1 MIASPSLQS
10 SKRSAAVTRSVPAS
24 RVAVPARS
32 RAAVAAPA
40 LSAIERTLHTL
51 LAPLE
56 FEDWKSW
63 QREVHTRLLEL
74 TGADSLCMYTPMAAG
89 FDAWISPH
97 LSSEALL
104 QYAMH
109 AAADSEWD
117 VIESGFARFA
127 GRAGEGVAHETDL
140 LPRRVLEE
148 SAFYQEFLLPNRILD
163 ITVAGVAFG
172 GPESARLH
180 FSHTKRRSAAAIE
193 DCQSLIRAVL
203 PAFRSGLAQWRQ
215 IGERR
220 EDLGRMLDV
229 MADAVLLYDTAGNL
243 VHANPAAAA
252 LMGVRTLTGTES
264 DRLQIEAQRVA
275 WGMGSLTRRAA
286 GSLIG
291 TPGAI
296 GAATTLPSA
305 TREIKVN
312 GQAYTLRGSL
322 APAWMLGRDPGVI
335 VTVEATSTRTAS
347 DADLRERFGLTTREV
362 EVARLVASG
371 LSNQAL
377 AEKLGVSFFT
387 ARNHVERLMGKM
399 SAMNRAHIGALVRGD
414 GPVN

>member
-1 MIASPSLQS
+1 MIATPLLQPST
-10 SKRSAAVTRSVPAS
+10 RSAT
-24 RVAVPARS
+24 
-32 RAAVAAPA
+32 AAVAAVSPSASPRSSSVSTRPA
-40 LSAIERTLHTL
+40 LSEIERTLHTL
-51 LAPLE
+51 VAPLE

-63 QREVHTRLLEL
+63 QREVHTRLLDL
-74 TGADSLCMYTPMAAG
+74 TGADTLCMYTPMAAG

-97 LSSEALL
+97 ITPDVLM
-104 QYAMH
+104 QYAKQ
-109 AAADSEWD
+109 AAANPDWD
-117 VIESGFARFA
+117 VIEAGFERFA
-127 GRAGEGVAHETDL
+127 GRDGEGVAHESEL
-140 LPRRVLEE
+140 VPRRTLEA
-148 SAFYQEFLLPNRILD
+148 SAFYHEFLLPNRILD

-172 GPESARLH
+172 GSQSARLH
-180 FSHTKRRSAAAIE
+180 FSNVKRRSAAMHE
-193 DCQSLIRAVL
+193 QRQSLIRTVL

-220 EDLGRMLDV
+220 QDLGRMLDV
-229 MADAVLLYDTAGNL
+229 MADAVLLYDMAGSL

-252 LMGVRTLTGTES
+252 LMGRTHSLTGTES

-275 WGMGSLTRRAA
+275 WGMGSFSRRAT

-296 GAATTLPSA
+296 TAATTLPCA
-305 TREIKVN
+305 TREVKVN
-312 GQAYTLRGSL
+312 GKSYTLRGSL

-335 VTVEATSTRTAS
+335 VTIESTSTKATS

-414 GPVN
+414 QALS